1 MPKGQK
7 IFRGKGGQMP
17 PDTQRD
23 FFDDEEPAVMSEQ
36 EEEVQEELV
45 DDDTPDLEVL
55 PATQEELL
63 PEISASY
70 SQKRLEFTR
79 EGSPVL
85 EVSAKRVK
93 LERRYTSMNPKEED
107 ELMQWYRDNEL
118 LYNKKLS
125 SFRNRAR
132 KTELK
137 EAQAKKMGKTVEALE
152 NWMLNMRTRYA
163 KLIDDKSGMATREM
177 TERDQWIY
185 NSFDF
190 LRPHIVRCPTRSSKK
205 VVSVARPTQ
214 EASQTSA
221 PVSVPPHVSRP
232 GSASTS
238 ASAEIDDPPPP
249 PPGQDVLQ
257 ERLERA
263 ISMQQELMETQRP
276 KELPLAARLIRDA
289 HTFADTYLANA
300 TEDIARAYS
309 LEVIKLATG
318 FVEFGNKQSNFRQ
331 KVQLVPP
338 LDPMASTSLSFSPL
352 LQQQQQPR
360 HHQLQ
365 RSSWGGQTPS
375 YGSPAATPVAERQ
388 AAEELSFSFLR
399 DVNFDTV

>member
-1 MPKGQK
+1 
-7 IFRGKGGQMP
+7 MP

-23 FFDDEEPAVMSEQ
+23 FFDDEEDAVMSEQ

-45 DDDTPDLEVL
+45 DEDTPDLEVL
-55 PATQEELL
+55 PANQDEYV
-63 PEISASY
+63 PEISGSY
-70 SQKRLEFTR
+70 SQKRLELTR
-79 EGSPVL
+79 EVSPVL
-85 EVSAKRVK
+85 TKRVK
-93 LERRYTSMNPKEED
+93 LERRYTSLKPEEED

-125 SFRNRAR
+125 SFRNRTR
-132 KTELK
+132 KTEVK
-137 EAQAKKMGKTVEALE
+137 EAQAKKMDKTVEVLE

-190 LRPHIVRCPTRSSKK
+190 LRPHIVRCPTRTSKK
-205 VVSVARPTQ
+205 LVSVARPTQ
-214 EASQTSA
+214 EGSQTSA
-221 PVSVPPHVSRP
+221 PVSVPVPPHVSLP

-249 PPGQDVLQ
+249 PPPEQEVLQ
-257 ERLERA
+257 DRLDRA
-263 ISMQQELMETQRP
+263 ISMQQELMKTQRP
-276 KELPLAARLIRDA
+276 KDLPLAARLIRDA

-318 FVEFGNKQSNFRQ
+318 FVDFANKQSNFRP

-375 YGSPAATPVAERQ
+375 YGRPAATPVAERQ
-388 AAEELSFSFLR
+388 VAEEVSYSFLR
-399 DVNFDTV
+399 DVNFDTGPL